1 MKLQYFGTAAAE
13 GVPALYC
20 ECELCQT
27 ARRKGG
33 KDIRTRSQSLVDEQ
47 LLIDFPG
54 DTYAHYLQ
62 YGFDLSNIGH
72 LLVTH
77 SHSDHFYAEDLVL
90 RLSGYV
96 PKVSQTLNVYGNQRV
111 YDFMKRVFDLEGYW
125 EEERVK
131 FHLMTPFQTVAIM
144 DYQVTP
150 LAADHDQ
157 RETCLLYGISD
168 GKKQMLYA
176 HDTGEFPEETWSFLE
191 ETRPYYDFVS
201 IDCNHQA
208 DDSPRNHQGFPN
220 NLKTRERLLAL
231 GIVDHKTQ
239 FVCNHFSHNSKLTHQ
254 EMLDLVSPYGF
265 DVAYDGLIKE
275 F

>member
-20 ECELCQT
+20 ECPLCQK
-27 ARRKGG
+27 AKQNGG
-33 KDIRTRSQSLVDEQ
+33 KDIRTRSQSLVDDR
-47 LLIDFPG
+47 LLIDLPG
-54 DTYAHYLQ
+54 DTYAHYLK

-96 PKVSQTLNVYGNQRV
+96 PQVPQTLNVYGNQRV

-125 EEERVK
+125 EEDRVA
-131 FHLMTPFQTVAIM
+131 FHLVEPFQPFNVL
-144 DYQVTP
+144 DYEVTP

-157 RETCLLYGISD
+157 RETCLMYDINNGDRRL
-168 GKKQMLYA
+168 LYA
-176 HDTGEFPEETWSFLE
+176 HDTGEFLQETWDYLE
-191 ETRPYYDFVS
+191 AKRPFYHYVS

-208 DDSPRNHQGFPN
+208 DDSVRNHQGFPN

-231 GIVDHKTQ
+231 GIVDENTE

-254 EMLDLVSPYGF
+254 EMLDLVRPHGF